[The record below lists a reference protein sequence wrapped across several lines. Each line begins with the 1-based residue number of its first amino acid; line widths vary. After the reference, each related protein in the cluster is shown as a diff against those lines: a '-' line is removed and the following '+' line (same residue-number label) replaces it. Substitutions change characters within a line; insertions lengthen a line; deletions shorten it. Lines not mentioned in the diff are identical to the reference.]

1 MVKRAVVV
9 LALSIVASG
18 GTAAADPSATLRESN
33 TAATA
38 GEWAKVA
45 SLVNPLLG
53 GQLAQPDLAEAHRLA
68 GLAAYFLQRQPEAE
82 AHFVAYLRIDLDG
95 HLDPALYP
103 PEVIT
108 FFNDVKSKHHEL
120 RRPQPKRYFILNF
133 VPPLGQFQNG
143 DRVKGIV
150 IGGLLG
156 AFAVANVT
164 SYFVLDSWC
173 KHVTGAGGENTVT
186 CDDPKDHNHAAGQLR
201 TLNIVAGVGLIAT
214 YLYGVYDGVRIYRR
228 NTELTPYLTPI
239 PNGGMLRLGGRF

>member
-1 MVKRAVVV
+1 MVKRAVIV
-9 LALSIVASG
+9 LALVARSV
-18 GTAAADPSATLRESN
+18 AADPSTTLRESN
-33 TAATA
+33 IAATA

-45 SLVNPLLG
+45 SLVNPLLV

-68 GLAAYFLQRQPEAE
+68 GLAAFFLQRQPEAE
-82 AHFVAYLRIDLDG
+82 AHFLAYLRIDLDG

-108 FFNDVKSKHHEL
+108 FFNDVKSKHQAEL
-120 RRPQPKRYFILNF
+120 RARRPQPKRYFILNF

-150 IGGLLG
+150 VGSLLG

-173 KHVTGAGGENTVT
+173 KHVTGPSGENTVT

-201 TLNIVAGVGLIAT
+201 ALNIVAGVGLIAT

-228 NTELTPYLTPI
+228 NTELSPYLTPI
-239 PNGGMLRLGGRF
+239 PNGGMLGLGGRF